1 MKIIKICGR
10 RASGKTTKAISDAL
24 NSNYK
29 YINYICANRECVR
42 VMIDKYKKIS
52 DRLIFITYND
62 IILMLRRSTTLFTF
76 RNNCVIYETNESK
89 EMYENQDII
98 FNLFRNEGISKLIIT
113 EKTDGPLEWKIIEN

>member
-1 MKIIKICGR
+1 MKIIKIYGR

-29 YINYICANRECVR
+29 YINYICANREHVR
-42 VMIDKYKKIS
+42 VMNDKYKKIS

-62 IILMLRRSTTLFTF
+62 IISMLRRSTTLFTF
-76 RNNCVIYETNESK
+76 RSNCVIYEINESK

-98 FNLFRNEGISKLIIT
+98 FNLFRNEGVSKLIFT